1 MNWAKIGLFAGG
13 ALFGSAGIE
22 ILTSKDAKKL
32 YTQCTAAVLRMKDQV
47 MKTATTLQENC
58 GDILADAREINE
70 QRAAEDDA
78 VVEDAAEE
86 KAEYVFAAAKAFP
99 AGGEGGRAKR
109 GRMRCVFAA
118 ATRSR
123 DTAAQSAL
131 ISRRWRQLPP
141 RGKPFLFTGRVTY
154 EMEYSA

>member
-58 GDILADAREINE
+58 RRLVQDGVTTIEEAR
-70 QRAAEDDA
+70 RLGSS
-78 VVEDAAEE
+78 VEYDE
-86 KAEYVFAAAKAFP
+86 
-99 AGGEGGRAKR
+99 
-109 GRMRCVFAA
+109 
-118 ATRSR
+118 
-123 DTAAQSAL
+123 
-131 ISRRWRQLPP
+131 
-141 RGKPFLFTGRVTY
+141 
-154 EMEYSA
+154 

>member
-1 MNWAKIGLFAGG
+1 MLKHYVRLACFVGG

-58 GDILADAREINE
+58 GDILADAKEINE

-78 VVEDAAEE
+78 VLEDTAEE
-86 KAEYVFAAAKAFP
+86 KAE
-99 AGGEGGRAKR
+99 
-109 GRMRCVFAA
+109 
-118 ATRSR
+118 
-123 DTAAQSAL
+123 
-131 ISRRWRQLPP
+131 
-141 RGKPFLFTGRVTY
+141 
-154 EMEYSA
+154 

>member
-58 GDILADAREINE
+58 GDILADAKEI
-70 QRAAEDDA
+70 R
-78 VVEDAAEE
+78 
-86 KAEYVFAAAKAFP
+86 
-99 AGGEGGRAKR
+99 
-109 GRMRCVFAA
+109 
-118 ATRSR
+118 T
-123 DTAAQSAL
+123 
-131 ISRRWRQLPP
+131 PP
-141 RGKPFLFTGRVTY
+141 RRRLSKFSLLQKPSPRAGKVAEQSEVG
-154 EMEYSA
+154 

>member
-32 YTQCTAAVLRMKDQV
+32 YTQCTAAVLV
-47 MKTATTLQENC
+47 MKTATNLQENC
-58 GDILADAREINE
+58 GDILADAKEINE

-86 KAEYVFAAAKAFP
+86 KAE
-99 AGGEGGRAKR
+99 
-109 GRMRCVFAA
+109 
-118 ATRSR
+118 
-123 DTAAQSAL
+123 
-131 ISRRWRQLPP
+131 
-141 RGKPFLFTGRVTY
+141 
-154 EMEYSA
+154 